1 MTLPVLIVVCL
12 SDTDWLEHCVGRVYS
27 TRSLITVAKITID
40 SVALFTLPRELVI
53 HTSTVV
59 ATLQNILSQ
68 LLIHFHQ
75 LEMFLLLL
83 ELIVL
88 LAVKSSML

>member
-1 MTLPVLIVVCL
+1 M
-12 SDTDWLEHCVGRVYS
+12 
-27 TRSLITVAKITID
+27 AKITID
-40 SVALFTLPRELVI
+40 SVALFTLPRELAI

-88 LAVKSSML
+88 LAVKSSMLQP